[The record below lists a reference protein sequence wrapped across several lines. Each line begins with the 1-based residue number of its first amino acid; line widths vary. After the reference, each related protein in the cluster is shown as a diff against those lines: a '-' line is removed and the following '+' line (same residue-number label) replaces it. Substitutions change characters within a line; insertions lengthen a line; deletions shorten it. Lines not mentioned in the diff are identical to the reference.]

1 LAFLPAPLLFWHFLI
16 YSLKLISVF
25 SIKTSTIKEFSELNP
40 NFQKSA
46 KSLKTSISISIQSIY
61 KERIDASDGLNSSI
75 SEVKHSCTL
84 KTSADG
90 SIVGHLLN
98 KRITHCLNKRIRFQ
112 KGSIIKTLTPSLTII
127 LLQPQKRLD
136 SYNFGATDFDYT
148 PSSKHQ
154 KPASRLFATEKTS
167 TAKLKLK
174 RRGFRKATEQTE

>member
-1 LAFLPAPLLFWHFLI
+1 LAFLPTLLLFWHFLI

-25 SIKTSTIKEFSELNP
+25 SIKTSTIKEFSELNQ

-61 KERIDASDGLNSSI
+61 KEGIGASDGLNSSS
-75 SEVKHSCTL
+75 SEVKNSCKL
-84 KTSADG
+84 KASVAAQ
-90 SIVGHLLN
+90 SSGHLLN
-98 KRITHCLNKRIRFQ
+98 KRITRCLNKRIRFQ
-112 KGSIIKTLTPSLTII
+112 KGSIVKTLTPSLTII
-127 LLQPQKRLD
+127 LLQPQRRLD

-154 KPASRLFATEKTS
+154 KPASRLFATEKIS

-174 RRGFRKATEQTE
+174 RRGFRKTA